1 MAERYAEVEYDAI
14 PGCSG
19 LILGLDGR
27 RPKPLILVNSA
38 ENPDRQRFTVAHELG
53 HYLMPW
59 HLGTGF
65 YCDTTD
71 RHADLRPKSADEPEA
86 NRFAAELLV
95 PSAWLDGLIAERTDR
110 GVKAVF
116 EEVLAAE
123 VSSWVAAF
131 RLAERLPG
139 GHIFSLV
146 DGANRVIISGETE
159 GGPRI
164 GAPLQG
170 AILDRTQLDRFA
182 SNVEEVKAGGRKM
195 VWWTF
200 RDVPGEVET
209 PEGSAALLLD
219 ELCQRY
225 GSPSYPAQKLKE
237 SMAGVIGYANSGA
250 RKRGETD
257 SRSLYALF
265 RSRFAKARELPSRFL
280 EDPDFDRWLRLR
292 ANELGDPK

>member
-1 MAERYAEVEYDAI
+1 
-14 PGCSG
+14 
-19 LILGLDGR
+19 
-27 RPKPLILVNSA
+27 
-38 ENPDRQRFTVAHELG
+38 
-53 HYLMPW
+53 MPW
-59 HLGTGF
+59 HLGTDF

-71 RHADLRPKSADEPEA
+71 QRADLRPKSADEPEA

-95 PSAWLDGLIAERTDR
+95 PSAWLDGLIARRTDE
-110 GVKAVF
+110 GVKGIF

-131 RLAERLPG
+131 RLTERLPG

-146 DGANRVIISGETE
+146 DGANRVIISGETQ

-164 GAPLQG
+164 GAPSRG

-182 SNVEEVKAGGRKM
+182 SGVEEVRAGGRTM

-200 RDVPGEVET
+200 RDLPGAVEV
-209 PEGSAALLLD
+209 PEGSAAPLLD

-225 GSPSYPAQKLKE
+225 GTPSYPPQKLKE
-237 SMAGVIGYANSGA
+237 SMAGVIGYANSRA
-250 RKRGETD
+250 KKRGETD

-265 RSRFAKARELPSRFL
+265 KSRFAKARDLPSGFL
-280 EDPDFDRWLRLR
+280 EDPDFDKWLKLR
-292 ANELGDPK
+292 AAEIGDSQ